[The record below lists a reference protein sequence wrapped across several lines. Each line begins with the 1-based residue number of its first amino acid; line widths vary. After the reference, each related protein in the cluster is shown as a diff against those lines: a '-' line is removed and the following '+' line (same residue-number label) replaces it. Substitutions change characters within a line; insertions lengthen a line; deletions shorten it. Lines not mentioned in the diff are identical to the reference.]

1 MSVFLTIGANF
12 TYHLNVMPKIK
23 SAKKAL
29 RQNIRRYAQNL
40 EREKKLKAVIKEYKK
55 LVGAGKLDEAK
66 KYLSTLYK
74 TIDKMAKV
82 DFIKVGKAMRLK
94 SRLTRQARAK

>member
-1 MSVFLTIGANF
+1 MGADS
-12 TYHLNVMPKIK
+12 TYYLNVMPKIK

-40 EREKKLKAVIKEYKK
+40 TREKKLKEVVKEYKK
-55 LVGAGKLDEAK
+55 LVSTEKFDEAK

-74 TIDKMAKV
+74 TIDKMTKV
-82 DFIKVGKAMRLK
+82 EFIKRGKANRLK
-94 SRLTRQARAK
+94 ARLTRQARTK